1 MKKEFYVELT
11 EEYNK
16 EGVCVKREIG
26 GVSIP
31 NDEHPSVEFFGE
43 DIKYAT
49 SIQTTNSSLQRWL
62 IKYTATK
69 FKTNTL

>member
-31 NDEHPSVEFFGE
+31 NDEHPSVEFLGE

-49 SIQTTNSSLQRWL
+49 SIQTT
-62 IKYTATK
+62 K
-69 FKTNTL
+69 FLTPAVANKVYGYKIQD